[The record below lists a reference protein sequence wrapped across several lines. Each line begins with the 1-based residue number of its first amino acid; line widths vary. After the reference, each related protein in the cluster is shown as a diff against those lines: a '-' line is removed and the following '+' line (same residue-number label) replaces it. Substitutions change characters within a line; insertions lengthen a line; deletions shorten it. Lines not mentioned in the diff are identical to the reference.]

1 MFRERL
7 NETWLRIKALWQRA
21 RLDRDLDDEV
31 AFHLAKRQECNRNTG
46 LDQQEARYAARRRF
60 GNVTRIKQENR
71 EMWTLVSLEG
81 LLQDIRFGARKLR
94 KSPGFT
100 IVAVLTLALGIGA
113 NTAIFSLIHTV
124 MLKSLPVT
132 RPGELY
138 RVGQG
143 NECCAVDGFQGNFGI
158 FSYALYKQ
166 LRDSTPQFSKMA
178 AFGAGLDFL
187 NVRRSGAAV
196 VAEPYV
202 GEYVSGNYFETL
214 GLSAYAGRLLS
225 ESDDQPNAAP
235 AGVISYR
242 AWSEHFS
249 LDPGAIGEDFIVNG
263 SHVTIVGV
271 TPPEFFGET
280 LRHDPPDFW
289 IPLGSEPLL
298 RQGGSL
304 LAHSDIHWLYLL
316 GRLRSEASRENV
328 EARITVEVQQ
338 WLASYGQV
346 PQQFRGEIP
355 KQHVALAA
363 AGGGVARLRTK
374 YIDGLRLL
382 AAASGLVLLIAC
394 ANVAN
399 LLLAQG
405 AAQRAETVMRVAL
418 GAPRSRLVRL
428 ALTEGVLLGLLG
440 GALGLVVAYAGTRV
454 ILSLAFRGA
463 HYVPID
469 AAPSL
474 PVLGF
479 AALLSLLTSVV
490 FAAAPA
496 WINSKASAGE
506 ALHGAQRSVPR
517 GSSIPQKSLVVLQT
531 ALSLVLLAGAGLLL
545 GSLRNLEGQP
555 FGFLTDGRLIVK
567 IDPSLAG
574 YTADRLGSLY
584 RSLKDRLD
592 QIPGVRSVS
601 FSLYSPMADM
611 NWSGGISIDGRAH
624 SGTPDDWDGASWLRV
639 SSDYFQTIGTPLVRG
654 RFIDQRDTPNSLHV
668 AVINET
674 FARKYFPDSDP
685 LGKHFGAGDASHSDD
700 YEIVGIVGDAKYED
714 ARDNAWP
721 TYFRPLLQ
729 MEKFKD
735 ESDQSVE
742 LRSNWIHDIE
752 LHVEGRPQNLE
763 PSIREALAGIDL
775 NLPVLDIVTFAEQ
788 VSRNFNQ
795 ERLIARLASWFGLLA
810 LALASIGLYGVLS
823 YGVARRTR
831 EIGIRMALGARQA
844 GILQMVFGEAM
855 MLAVLGV
862 IIGVPS
868 ALAANHLI
876 TSMLFGLKPTNPG
889 VLSGVTA
896 FLLLVAMAAACF
908 PAHKASAVDPM
919 VALRHE

>member
-1 MFRERL
+1 MAEPKLVTRQS
-7 NETWLRIKALWQRA
+7 ALEASQ
-21 RLDRDLDDEV
+21 LDRDLNDEV
-31 AFHLAKRQECNRNTG
+31 AFHLAMREEKNRLAGVTPE
-46 LDQQEARYAARRRF
+46 EAPYAARRQF
-60 GNVTRIKQENR
+60 GNPTSFKERSR

-81 LLQDIRFGARKLR
+81 LLEDVRFGARKLR

-124 MLKSLPVT
+124 MLKNLPVT
-132 RPGELY
+132 KPGALY

-143 NECCAVDGFQGNFGI
+143 NECCAVDGFQGNFAI

-166 LRDSTPQFSKMA
+166 LRDNTPEFSQMA
-178 AFGAGLDFL
+178 AFSAGLDFL
-187 NVRRSGAAV
+187 NARRSGAAAI
-196 VAEPYV
+196 AEPYV

-214 GLSAYAGRLLS
+214 GLRAYAGRLLS
-225 ESDDQPNAAP
+225 QSDDQSSALPAA
-235 AGVISYR
+235 VMSYR
-242 AWSEHFS
+242 TWREHFS
-249 LDPGAIGEDFIVNG
+249 LDPRVIGGDFVVNG

-271 TPPEFFGET
+271 TPAEFFGET

-289 IPLGSEPLL
+289 VPLATEPVL

-304 LAHSDIHWLYLL
+304 LAHSDLHWLYLI
-316 GRLRSEASRENV
+316 GRLRSEASPGNV
-328 EARITVEVQQ
+328 QARVTVEVQQ

-346 PQQFRGEIP
+346 PLQFQGEIP
-355 KQHVALAA
+355 KQHVALTP
-363 AGGGVARLRTK
+363 AGGGVARMRTR
-374 YIDGLRLL
+374 YSDGLRLL

-405 AAQRAETVMRVAL
+405 AAQRAQTVMRVAL

-440 GALGLVVAYAGTRV
+440 GAVSLAVAYAGTRV

-479 AALLSLLTSVV
+479 AALLSLLTSVI

-506 ALHGAQRSVPR
+506 ALHGAQRSIPS
-517 GSSIPQKSLVVLQT
+517 GSSVPQKSLVVLQA
-531 ALSLVLLAGAGLLL
+531 ALSLVLLAGAGLLAE
-545 GSLRNLEGQP
+545 SLRNLEGQQ
-555 FGFLTDGRLIVK
+555 FGFATDGRLIVK

-574 YTADRLGSLY
+574 YAADHLEGLY
-584 RSLKDRLD
+584 RSLGDRLR
-592 QIPGVRSVS
+592 QIPGVESVS
-601 FSLYSPMADM
+601 FSLYSPMADT
-611 NWSGGISIDGRAH
+611 NWSGGVSIEGRAR
-624 SGTPDDWDGASWLRV
+624 SGNPDDWDGASWVRV
-639 SSDYFQTIGTPLVRG
+639 SSDYFETIGTPLVRG
-654 RFIDQRDTPNSLHV
+654 RFINERDTPNSLHV
-668 AVINET
+668 AVINEA
-674 FARKYFPDSDP
+674 FARKYFPSSDP
-685 LGKHFGAGDASHSDD
+685 LGKHFGAGDASHSGD

-729 MEKFKD
+729 MENFKD
-735 ESDQSVE
+735 ESDQSAE

-752 LHVEGRPQNLE
+752 LHVEGRPQNLQ
-763 PSIREALAGIDL
+763 PLIREVLAGIDP
-775 NLPVLDIVTFAEQ
+775 NLPVLDMVTFSEQ

-795 ERLIARLASWFGLLA
+795 ERLIARLASLFGLLA

-831 EIGIRMALGARQA
+831 EIGIRMALGAARS
-844 GILQMVFGEAM
+844 GILQMVLREAM
-855 MLAVLGV
+855 ILAVLGV
-862 IIGVPS
+862 TIGVPC
-868 ALAANHLI
+868 ALAVNQLL
-876 TSMLFGLKPTNPG
+876 TSMLFGLRPTNP
-889 VLSGVTA
+889 VILSVVTA
-896 FLLLVAMAAACF
+896 LLLVVAMAAACL
-908 PAHKASAVDPM
+908 PARKASAVDPM

>member
-1 MFRERL
+1 MSGGWR
-7 NETWLRIKALWQRA
+7 NNIWLRVKAIWKR
-21 RLDRDLDDEV
+21 RELDRDLEDEV
-31 AFHLAKRQECNRNTG
+31 AFHLAMSEEKNRRDG
-46 LDQQEARYAARRRF
+46 IDPEEARYAARRQF
-60 GNVTRIKQENR
+60 GNATSLKERSR

-81 LLQDIRFGARKLR
+81 LLQDIRFGVRKLR

-132 RPGELY
+132 KPGELY

-158 FSYALYKQ
+158 FSYSLYRQ
-166 LRDSTPQFSKMA
+166 VRDNTPEFSQMA

-187 NVRRSGAAV
+187 NARRSGAAA

-202 GEYVSGNYFETL
+202 GEYVSGNYFETF

-225 ESDDQPNAAP
+225 QSDDQPNAPP
-235 AGVISYR
+235 AAVVSYR
-242 AWSEHFS
+242 TWREHFS
-249 LDPGAIGEDFIVNG
+249 LDPGVIGGDFLING

-289 IPLGSEPLL
+289 VPLASETLL
-298 RQGGSL
+298 RQGGL
-304 LAHSDIHWLYLL
+304 LAHSDIHWLYLI
-316 GRLRSEASRENV
+316 GRLRSEASPVNV
-328 EARITVEVQQ
+328 QARITVELQQ

-346 PQQFRGEIP
+346 PQQFRAEIP
-355 KQHVALAA
+355 KQHVVLTP
-363 AGGGVARLRTK
+363 AGSGVARMRTR
-374 YIDGLRLL
+374 YSDGLRLL

-399 LLLAQG
+399 LLLARG
-405 AAQRAETVMRVAL
+405 AAQRGQTVMRVAL

-428 ALTEGVLLGLLG
+428 ALTEGVILGLLG
-440 GALGLVVAYAGTRV
+440 GAVGLAVAYAGTRV

-479 AALLSLLTSVV
+479 AALLSLITSVV

-506 ALHGAQRSVPR
+506 ALHGAQRSVHS
-517 GSSIPQKSLVVLQT
+517 GSSIPQKSLVVLQA
-531 ALSLVLLAGAGLLL
+531 ALSLVLLAGAGLLAE
-545 GSLRNLEGQP
+545 SLRNLEGQQ
-555 FGFLTDGRLIVK
+555 FGFATDGRLIVK

-574 YTADRLGSLY
+574 YTADHLEGLY
-584 RSLKDRLD
+584 RSLKDRLR
-592 QIPGVRSVS
+592 QIPSVESVS

-611 NWSGGISIDGRAH
+611 NWSGGISIEGRAH
-624 SGTPDDWDGASWLRV
+624 SNNPDGWDGSSWLRV
-639 SSDYFQTIGTPLVRG
+639 SSDYFETIGTSLVRG
-654 RFIDQRDTPNSLHV
+654 RFIDERDAPNSLHV
-668 AVINET
+668 AVINEA
-674 FARKYFPDSDP
+674 FARKYFPNSDP
-685 LGKHFGAGDASHSDD
+685 LGKHFGAGDASHGSD

-714 ARDNAWP
+714 ARDSAWP
-721 TYFRPLLQ
+721 TYFRPLFQ

-735 ESDQSVE
+735 ESDQSAE

-752 LHVEGRPQNLE
+752 LHVRGRPENLQ
-763 PSIREALAGIDL
+763 PLIREALAGIDP
-775 NLPVLDIVTFAEQ
+775 NLPVLEMVTFSEQ

-795 ERLIARLASWFGLLA
+795 ERLIARLASLFGLLA
-810 LALASIGLYGVLS
+810 LALACIGLYGVLS
-823 YGVARRTR
+823 YGVARRTQ
-831 EIGIRMALGARQA
+831 EIGIRMALGAARS
-844 GILQMVFGEAM
+844 GILRMVLREAM
-855 MLAVLGV
+855 ILAILGV

-868 ALAANHLI
+868 ALAANHLLS
-876 TSMLFGLKPTNPG
+876 SMLYGLKATNPM
-889 VLSGVTA
+889 VLSVVTA
-896 FLLLVAMAAACF
+896 LLLLVAMAAACF

>member
-1 MFRERL
+1 VQEWL
-7 NETWLRIKALWQRA
+7 NQSWLRVKAIWKRSQ
-21 RLDRDLDDEV
+21 LDRDLNDEV
-31 AFHLAKRQECNRNTG
+31 AFHLAMREEKNRHSG
-46 LDQQEARYAARRRF
+46 IAPLEARYAARRQF
-60 GNVTRIKQENR
+60 GNATSLKERSR

-100 IVAVLTLALGIGA
+100 VVAVLTLALGIGA

-124 MLKSLPVT
+124 MLKNLPVR

-143 NECCAVDGFQGNFGI
+143 NECCAIDGFQGNFGI
-158 FSYALYKQ
+158 FSYSLYKQ
-166 LRDSTPQFSKMA
+166 VRDNTPEFSQMA

-187 NVRRSGAAV
+187 NARRSGAAA

-225 ESDDQPNAAP
+225 ESDDQPNAPP

-242 AWSEHFS
+242 TWREHFS
-249 LDPGAIGEDFIVNG
+249 LDAGVIGGDFIVNG

-271 TPPEFFGET
+271 APPEFFGET

-289 IPLGSEPLL
+289 IPLASEPLL
-298 RQGGSL
+298 RQGGL
-304 LAHSDIHWLYLL
+304 LAHPDIHWLYLL
-316 GRLRSEASRENV
+316 GRLRPEASPKNV
-328 EARITVEVQQ
+328 EARITVEVQH

-355 KQHVALAA
+355 KQHVTLTA
-363 AGGGVARLRTK
+363 AGGGIARMRTR
-374 YIDGLRLL
+374 YSNGLRLL

-405 AAQRAETVMRVAL
+405 AAQRVETVMRVAL

-440 GALGLVVAYAGTRV
+440 GALGLAVAYAGTRV

-469 AAPSL
+469 ALPSL

-479 AALLSLLTSVV
+479 AALLSLLTSVI
-490 FAAAPA
+490 FAGAPA
-496 WINSKASAGE
+496 WINSKANAGE
-506 ALHGAQRSVPR
+506 ALHGAQRSVPG
-517 GSSIPQKSLVVLQT
+517 GSSIPQKSLVVLQA
-531 ALSLVLLAGAGLLL
+531 ALSLVLLAGAGLLAE
-545 GSLRNLEGQP
+545 SLRNLEGQQ
-555 FGFLTDGRLIVK
+555 FGFVTDGRLIVK

-574 YTADRLGSLY
+574 YTADHLEGLY
-584 RSLKDRLD
+584 RSVRDRLR
-592 QIPGVRSVS
+592 QIPGVRSVAL
-601 FSLYSPMADM
+601 SLYSPMADM
-611 NWSGGISIDGRAH
+611 NWSGGVSIAGRART
-624 SGTPDDWDGASWLRV
+624 GNPDEWDGASWVRV
-639 SSDYFQTIGTPLVRG
+639 SPDYFETIGTPLVRG

-668 AVINET
+668 AIINET

-685 LGKHFGAGDASHSDD
+685 LGKHFGAGDASHSGD
-700 YEIVGIVGDAKYED
+700 YEIVGVVSDAKYED
-714 ARDNAWP
+714 ARDNPWP

-735 ESDQSVE
+735 ESDQSAE
-742 LRSNWIHDIE
+742 LRSNWIHDVE
-752 LHVEGRPQNLE
+752 LRVEGRPQNLE
-763 PSIREALAGIDL
+763 PLIREALAGIDR
-775 NLPVLDIVTFAEQ
+775 NLPVLDIVTFSEQ

-831 EIGIRMALGARQA
+831 EIGIRMALGAARS
-844 GILQMVFGEAM
+844 GILQMVLREAIT
-855 MLAVLGV
+855 LAVLGA

-868 ALAANHLI
+868 ALAANQLLA
-876 TSMLFGLKPTNPG
+876 SMLFGLKPTNPG
-889 VLSGVTA
+889 VLSGATA

-908 PAHKASAVDPM
+908 PAHKASSVDPM